1 MTVVYLIRHSI
12 PLLDDGIMNVSESD
26 QIINEKII
34 LSIEGEEKAK
44 QISEI
49 SELQNIDAIWSSSYV
64 RAKQT
69 AKYIAYKNNLNINID
84 SRFNER
90 KLGNLDKLKELG
102 KTKQHSFTLEQ
113 LLDKNLK
120 IEFGESMN
128 EVNERMSL
136 AVSDILKN
144 YENKKVAIIS
154 HGAAMRFY
162 LMNFC
167 NLNDNIQLLFNN
179 KVLDFSHL
187 SIIKLT
193 FNKNKIIDIRNIN
206 QV

>member
-69 AKYIAYKNNLNINID
+69 AMYIAYKNNLNINID

-113 LLDKNLK
+113 LLDKDLK
-120 IEFGESMN
+120 IEYGESMN
-128 EVNERMSL
+128 EVNKRMSL
-136 AVSDILKN
+136 AINDILKN

-154 HGAAMRFY
+154 HGAAMKFY

-167 NLNDNIQLLFNN
+167 NLNDDMQILFKD
-179 KVLDFSHL
+179 KVLDFSYS
-187 SIIKLT
+187 SIIKLS
-193 FNKNKIIDIRNIN
+193 FNKNEIINIRNIN
-206 QV
+206 

>member
-1 MTVVYLIRHSI
+1 MTTVYLIRHSI

-113 LLDKNLK
+113 LLDKDLK
-120 IEFGESMN
+120 IEYGESMN

-154 HGAAMRFY
+154 HGAAMKFY

-167 NLNDNIQLLFNN
+167 NLNDDMQILFKD
-179 KVLDFSHL
+179 KVLDFSYS
-187 SIIKLT
+187 SIIKLS
-193 FNKNKIIDIRNIN
+193 FNKNEIINIRNIN
-206 QV
+206 

>member
-1 MTVVYLIRHSI
+1 MTTVYLIRHSI

-34 LSIEGEEKAK
+34 LSIDGEEKAK

-113 LLDKNLK
+113 LLDKDLK
-120 IEFGESMN
+120 IEYGESMN
-128 EVNERMSL
+128 EVNKRMSL
-136 AVSDILKN
+136 AINDILKN

-154 HGAAMRFY
+154 HGAAMKFY

-167 NLNDNIQLLFNN
+167 NLNDDMQILFKD
-179 KVLDFSHL
+179 KVLDFSYS
-187 SIIKLT
+187 SIIKLS
-193 FNKNKIIDIRNIN
+193 FNKNEIINIRNIN
-206 QV
+206 

>member
-34 LSIEGEEKAK
+34 LSIDGEEKAK

-102 KTKQHSFTLEQ
+102 KKKQHSFTLEQ
-113 LLDKNLK
+113 LLDKDLK
-120 IEFGESMN
+120 IEYGESMN
-128 EVNERMSL
+128 EVNKRMSL
-136 AVSDILKN
+136 AVSDILKK
-144 YENKKVAIIS
+144 YEDKKIAIIS

>member
-1 MTVVYLIRHSI
+1 MTTVYLIRHSI

-113 LLDKNLK
+113 LLDKDLK
-120 IEFGESMN
+120 IEYGESMN

-136 AVSDILKN
+136 AISDILKN

-154 HGAAMRFY
+154 HGAAMKFY

-167 NLNDNIQLLFNN
+167 NLNDDMQILFKD
-179 KVLDFSHL
+179 KVLDFSYS
-187 SIIKLT
+187 SIIKLS
-193 FNKNKIIDIRNIN
+193 FNKNEIINIRNIN
-206 QV
+206 

>member
-1 MTVVYLIRHSI
+1 MTTVYLIRHSI

-113 LLDKNLK
+113 LLDKDLK
-120 IEFGESMN
+120 IEYGESMN
-128 EVNERMSL
+128 EVNKRMSL
-136 AVSDILKN
+136 AVSDILKK
-144 YENKKVAIIS
+144 YEDKKIAIIS

-167 NLNDNIQLLFNN
+167 NLNDDMQILFKD
-179 KVLDFSHL
+179 KVLDFSYS
-187 SIIKLT
+187 SIIKLS
-193 FNKNKIIDIRNIN
+193 FNKNEIINIRNIN
-206 QV
+206 

>member
-69 AKYIAYKNNLNINID
+69 AMYIAYKNNLNINID

-136 AVSDILKN
+136 AVSDILKK
-144 YENKKVAIIS
+144 YEDKKIAIIS
-154 HGAAMRFY
+154 HGAAMKFY

-167 NLNDNIQLLFNN
+167 NLNDDMQILFKD
-179 KVLDFSHL
+179 KVLDFSYS
-187 SIIKLT
+187 SIIKLS
-193 FNKNKIIDIRNIN
+193 FNKNEIINIRNIN
-206 QV
+206 

>member
-1 MTVVYLIRHSI
+1 MSAHS
-12 PLLDDGIMNVSESD
+12 PLFLLNV
-26 QIINEKII
+26 Q
-34 LSIEGEEKAK
+34 
-44 QISEI
+44 
-49 SELQNIDAIWSSSYV
+49 
-64 RAKQT
+64 
-69 AKYIAYKNNLNINID
+69 
-84 SRFNER
+84 
-90 KLGNLDKLKELG
+90 NLDKLKELG

-136 AVSDILKN
+136 AVSDILKK
-144 YENKKVAIIS
+144 YEDKKIAIIS

-206 QV
+206 QNMK

>member
-69 AKYIAYKNNLNINID
+69 AMYIAYKNNLNINID

-113 LLDKNLK
+113 LLDKDLK
-120 IEFGESMN
+120 IEYGESMN
-128 EVNERMSL
+128 EVNKRMSL
-136 AVSDILKN
+136 AINDILKN

-167 NLNDNIQLLFNN
+167 NLNDDMQILFKD
-179 KVLDFSHL
+179 KVLDFSYS
-187 SIIKLT
+187 SIIKLS
-193 FNKNKIIDIRNIN
+193 FNKNEIINIRNIN
-206 QV
+206 

>member
-34 LSIEGEEKAK
+34 LSIDGEEKAK

-113 LLDKNLK
+113 LLDKDLK
-120 IEFGESMN
+120 IEYGESMN
-128 EVNERMSL
+128 EVNKRMSL
-136 AVSDILKN
+136 AINDILKS

-154 HGAAMRFY
+154 HGAAMKFY

-167 NLNDNIQLLFNN
+167 NLNDDMQILFKD
-179 KVLDFSHL
+179 KVLDFSYS
-187 SIIKLT
+187 SIIKLS
-193 FNKNKIIDIRNIN
+193 FNKNEIINIRNIN
-206 QV
+206 